1 MQPETAEAYLAL
13 SEAQMAGADS
23 AAATETLLEGRPAVK
38 DGRRILE
45 RLADLYGA
53 TGDIDHLAE
62 TWLELLGEGEL
73 GLIAVV
79 EDGLIP
85 GQIARDA
92 SQRLW
97 AMVARSEDRGVVS
110 AGTYAA
116 LRLGAG
122 QEADRLARGLEYGEA
137 ADRARFL
144 RGYVGEA
151 TEAGLTSEVAW
162 AAEELAGLSTRL
174 TDRQRWQAM
183 AADMAL
189 ASGDTASAR
198 RVFLDLLEESERGQA
213 PHRLASRR
221 LFSVLAN
228 DPDNLGRAAALW
240 ESHRRTYPDS
250 VGELADMASELAYGR
265 ARAGQLEE
273 AEEALREVR
282 SAWSTTVAV
291 ATLDGAGARLALYGG
306 QQDSAIA
313 RLARATETGAGVL
326 ARTADLALLALLER
340 ADALEVEVFG
350 KALLDLHRNPGG
362 WEAGVWI
369 DRLET
374 LPASAARPGMFALFA
389 DELQVA
395 GQDPQAASLLRR
407 IVDEFPDSPETPGA
421 LLELAR
427 SAEHIEPDSAR
438 TWLERLI
445 TGYPESALAPL
456 ARRFLDEL
464 PRERPGG

>member
-1 MQPETAEAYLAL
+1 
-13 SEAQMAGADS
+13 
-23 AAATETLLEGRPAVK
+23 
-38 DGRRILE
+38 
-45 RLADLYGA
+45 
-53 TGDIDHLAE
+53 
-62 TWLELLGEGEL
+62 
-73 GLIAVV
+73 
-79 EDGLIP
+79 
-85 GQIARDA
+85 
-92 SQRLW
+92 
-97 AMVARSEDRGVVS
+97 
-110 AGTYAA
+110 
-116 LRLGAG
+116 
-122 QEADRLARGLEYGEA
+122 
-137 ADRARFL
+137 
-144 RGYVGEA
+144 
-151 TEAGLTSEVAW
+151 
-162 AAEELAGLSTRL
+162 
-174 TDRQRWQAM
+174 M
-183 AADMAL
+183 AA
-189 ASGDTASAR
+189 
-198 RVFLDLLEESERGQA
+198 
-213 PHRLASRR
+213 
-221 LFSVLAN
+221 
-228 DPDNLGRAAALW
+228 
-240 ESHRRTYPDS
+240 
-250 VGELADMASELAYGR
+250 ELAYGR